1 MTSQADESPGWPRRV
16 LLAGFERGAGPWLR
30 EHLLPDL
37 ARAQV
42 EVLDAVAPDPAGPAP
57 AGLTPAGPAPAVPA
71 QANPAQVSLA
81 QAARAAAP
89 PEPALAVV
97 AVPEPELPG
106 VAERLAGRI
115 GAGSDVVVVTAGSMR
130 ALEVLAAAAKPGD
143 WNVCGLH
150 MLFDIYRSGPA
161 GQTCYV
167 VTRAAASGRERLLA
181 DAVARR
187 VEQSGGVVVR
197 GDTERHDAA
206 MAVVGSLTQRV
217 LVSFVDEVLSS
228 GLDLEDELWRART
241 PLFEALLSLGV
252 SALDTRRENSLA
264 AAQLLPAAGANERAF
279 RDALARFDEA
289 VRSPDGLPAHLAQ
302 VREAFTGAGYDSLRR
317 VGATALAAIQGTRA
331 ALSRYRRSGE
341 LVGLRTSTGAVRV
354 GRVVASAPS
363 TVTLEELLVGPRG
376 RAALLIGPGV
386 RNARRLG
393 VAGRSVRTTFAL
405 GHVSV
410 LEEEV
415 LQRELDAALGVLVR
429 DVRFLVPESVSG
441 AGVLAAVRSLR
452 QVRSA
457 SAVDEV
463 VRVGQRSVVLRL
475 GFRADHDVET
485 AIEEVRAHVAGT
497 YRWPAGV
504 ALALAD
510 GAAPDGAGRADRAGR
525 TIGYLG
531 PAGSFSHVAAGLA
544 SGLLRPGA
552 SARAQPEEVPH
563 ASFEDVVEAVRAGSL
578 GVLPISSSA
587 SGLVTRAVEA
597 LLRGGDGVRA
607 GGMVDVAVRFD
618 AYGQAGTFLED
629 LRGARV
635 LGHPQALAQCGAFV
649 RRWGLRP
656 QEVASNSRA
665 LELLAV
671 AEEATVAIGVQDA
684 GAALGLVTLEREID
698 DLPGSL
704 TRFLLLGPTGVF
716 GEPRGG
722 ARPTL
727 RRVLVGRDATAA
739 FAAVEAAPS
748 CFSELLTD
756 AAGRY
761 LLVTSAG
768 APVLPTASDAVVL
781 GELPWSPRTPVVR
794 PDPTTA

>member
-1 MTSQADESPGWPRRV
+1 MTSQADGRPGWPRRV

-42 EVLDAVAPDPAGPAP
+42 EVLDAVAPDPAN
-57 AGLTPAGPAPAVPA
+57 PA
-71 QANPAQVSLA
+71 QANPA

-130 ALEVLAAAAKPGD
+130 ALEVLASAAKPGD

-167 VTRAAASGRERLLA
+167 VTRASASGRERLLA

-197 GDTERHDAA
+197 GDAERHDAA

-217 LVSFVDEVLSS
+217 LVSFVDEVLNS

-289 VRSPDGLPAHLAQ
+289 VRSPGGLPAHLAQ

-331 ALSRYRRSGE
+331 ALSRYRRTGE

-376 RAALLIGPGV
+376 RAALLTGPGV

-510 GAAPDGAGRADRAGR
+510 GAAPDGTAPDGAGRADRAGR

-587 SGLVTRAVEA
+587 SGLVSRAVEA

-727 RRVLVGRDATAA
+727 RHVLVGRDATAA
-739 FAAVEAAPS
+739 FAAVEAAQS

-768 APVLPTASDAVVL
+768 APALPTVSDAVVL